1 MAIDILLDIGTF
13 IISIIC
19 GFIFIPLT
27 LNFCKSKGLYDIP
40 NKRKMHRKLIPRLG
54 GITFIPSMIIA
65 AFVAIV
71 TLDNEP
77 ELGRRIPLNLW
88 TILFV
93 FSLLIIYVTGIID
106 DLLGLSVG
114 IKFTVQTI
122 AAALMPFAG
131 LSINNLHG
139 FCGIYEI
146 PTLAG
151 IVLTVFVFVFITN
164 AINLIDGIDGL
175 AASLS
180 LTALLGLLYGY
191 ARQGLNSYCIIIAGM
206 AGVLI
211 PYLYFNIFGKVEK
224 NRKIFMGDSGSL
236 TLGFVLSFL
245 TVKYIMVNGSSMPV
259 DGSRMLLAYTLLII
273 PIFDVIRVVFHRI
286 HYHAPVFKADK
297 SHIHHKLMQA
307 GCSMHQTLGVI
318 MAMALLYIP
327 LNIWLFSKT
336 SITAVVLTDIV
347 IYTSFNLALNYKI
360 SKKNTN

>member
-1 MAIDILLDIGTF
+1 MAIDRLLDIGTF
-13 IISIIC
+13 LISILC

-40 NKRKMHRKLIPRLG
+40 NKRKIHHNLVPRLG

-65 AFVAIV
+65 ALVAIA
-71 TLDNEP
+71 TLDSEP

-88 TILFV
+88 SILFV
-93 FSLLIIYVTGIID
+93 FSLLIIYITGIID
-106 DLLGLSVG
+106 DLFGLSAG
-114 IKFTVQTI
+114 IKFAVQTV
-122 AAALMPFAG
+122 AAALMPFGG

-175 AASLS
+175 AACLS
-180 LTALLGLLYGY
+180 LTALLGLLFGY
-191 ARQGLNSYCIIIAGM
+191 AQQGLNSYCIIIAGM

-211 PYLYFNIFGKVEK
+211 PYLYFNLFGKAEK

-245 TVKYIMVNGSSMPV
+245 TVKYIMVTDTSMPV
-259 DGSRMLLAYTLLII
+259 DGHRMLLAYTLLII
-273 PIFDVIRVVFHRI
+273 PIFDVIRVVLHRM
-286 HYHAPVFKADK
+286 HYHTPVFKADK
-297 SHIHHKLMQA
+297 SHIHHKLMHA
-307 GCSMHQTLGVI
+307 GCSMHQALLVI

-327 LNIWLFSKT
+327 FNIWLFSMT
-336 SITAVVLTDIV
+336 SLTAVVLIDIV
-347 IYTSFNLALNYKI
+347 IYTAFNLALNYKI
-360 SKKNTN
+360 GKN